1 MPADERTE
9 MDTDNWTTR
18 VLPEFTRQYGVDELH
33 SVLFLP
39 KDWPGKGAAVTLGIP
54 ECELL
59 CVFVGEDGEPVTF
72 INRPQVILREDG
84 MPSRSYFYAFMDAEP
99 SRKDAYTRARLS
111 WCDYWAEKV
120 MMISLDRSG
129 DIMVED
135 GKAVADHARIQR
147 DRLITDNAKWLL
159 GKWGRRTYGDR
170 VEAEAGSL
178 EGPITISWLGDKSP
192 AIAPE
197 PSPPKQITYQKPEL
211 PADLTDADWSV
222 MLQVLEAIKR
232 TIPTNSDSPPAE
244 VFEVIRKAVL
254 EHFREEPAPKPV
266 VLKPRGKSGK

>member
-1 MPADERTE
+1 MLA
-9 MDTDNWTTR
+9 
-18 VLPEFTRQYGVDELH
+18 
-33 SVLFLP
+33 
-39 KDWPGKGAAVTLGIP
+39 I
-54 ECELL
+54 
-59 CVFVGEDGEPVTF
+59 
-72 INRPQVILREDG
+72 ILREDG

-159 GKWGRRTYGDR
+159 GKWGRRTYGTGPEL
-170 VEAEAGSL
+170 EAIDS
-178 EGPITISWLGDKSP
+178 GPVTISWLESDKSP
-192 AIAPE
+192 PVAPA
-197 PSPPKQITYQKPEL
+197 PPALLEYKRPEL
-211 PADLTDADWSV
+211 PADLSDRDWSV

-232 TIPTNSDSPPAE
+232 VIPTNSDSPPAE
-244 VFEVIRKAVL
+244 VFEVIRKALL
-254 EHFREEPAPKPV
+254 EHFREEPTPPKI
-266 VLKPRGKSGK
+266 VLKPRGRSGK

>member
-1 MPADERTE
+1 MLQGNALTP
-9 MDTDNWTTR
+9 
-18 VLPEFTRQYGVDELH
+18 
-33 SVLFLP
+33 VLFKEILERIE
-39 KDWPGKGAAVTLGIP
+39 T
-54 ECELL
+54 
-59 CVFVGEDGEPVTF
+59 GEMLA
-72 INRPQVILREDG
+72 IILKEDG

-129 DIMVED
+129 DIIVED

-159 GKWGRRTYGDR
+159 GKWGRRTYGAGPEL
-170 VEAEAGSL
+170 EAADSR
-178 EGPITISWLGDKSP
+178 PISISWIVEPDTP
-192 AIAPE
+192 PPVAPE
-197 PSPPKQITYQKPEL
+197 PQPPKQITYQKPEFA
-211 PADLTDADWSV
+211 ADLSDRDWSV

-244 VFEVIRKAVL
+244 VFEVIRKALL
-254 EHFREEPAPKPV
+254 EHFRDQEPAPPKIV
-266 VLKPRGKSGK
+266 FPRRGRSGKS

>member
-1 MPADERTE
+1 MLA
-9 MDTDNWTTR
+9 
-18 VLPEFTRQYGVDELH
+18 
-33 SVLFLP
+33 
-39 KDWPGKGAAVTLGIP
+39 I
-54 ECELL
+54 
-59 CVFVGEDGEPVTF
+59 
-72 INRPQVILREDG
+72 ILREDG

-129 DIMVED
+129 DVFVED

-170 VEAEAGSL
+170 VEAEAASL
-178 EGPITISWLGDKSP
+178 EGPITFSWLPSDP
-192 AIAPE
+192 APIAPAPE
-197 PSPPKQITYQKPEL
+197 PPRQITYQRPEL
-211 PADLTDADWSV
+211 PADLSERDWSV
-222 MLQVLEAIKR
+222 LVSLLETVKR
-232 TIPTNSDSPPAE
+232 TIPSNSDDPPELVFGIMRDALLAHYKDDPPA
-244 VFEVIRKAVL
+244 
-254 EHFREEPAPKPV
+254 KPI

>member
-1 MPADERTE
+1 
-9 MDTDNWTTR
+9 
-18 VLPEFTRQYGVDELH
+18 
-33 SVLFLP
+33 VLFKEILERIE
-39 KDWPGKGAAVTLGIP
+39 T
-54 ECELL
+54 
-59 CVFVGEDGEPVTF
+59 GEMLA
-72 INRPQVILREDG
+72 IILREDG

-129 DIMVED
+129 DVFVED

-178 EGPITISWLGDKSP
+178 EGPLTIKWLDSDKAPPVAP
-192 AIAPE
+192 A
-197 PSPPKQITYQKPEL
+197 PPKQITYQKPEL
-211 PADLTDADWSV
+211 PADLTEAEWSKL
-222 MLQVLEAIKR
+222 LQILEVAKR
-232 TIPTNSDSPPAE
+232 VAPSDSVPSE
-244 VFEVIRKAVL
+244 VLEVIRQALLAHYKD
-254 EHFREEPAPKPV
+254 EPAKRIT
-266 VLKPRGKSGK
+266 LKPRGRSGKS

>member
-1 MPADERTE
+1 MLQGNGALTHELFQEILGRIETGE
-9 MDTDNWTTR
+9 M
-18 VLPEFTRQYGVDELH
+18 L
-33 SVLFLP
+33 
-39 KDWPGKGAAVTLGIP
+39 AI
-54 ECELL
+54 
-59 CVFVGEDGEPVTF
+59 
-72 INRPQVILREDG
+72 ILREDG

-170 VEAEAGSL
+170 VEVEAASSQ
-178 EGPITISWLGDKSP
+178 GPLTISWLESDKAPPIS
-192 AIAPE
+192 PE
-197 PSPPKQITYQKPEL
+197 PQPPKQLTYQKPSL
-211 PADLTDADWSV
+211 LADLSDRDWSV
-222 MLQVLEAIKR
+222 MLQVLESIKR
-232 TIPTNSDSPPAE
+232 TIPSNSDSPPAE
-244 VFEVIRKAVL
+244 VFEVIRKALL
-254 EHFREEPAPKPV
+254 EHFREDPPAKPI
-266 VLKPRGKSGK
+266 VLKPRGRSGKS